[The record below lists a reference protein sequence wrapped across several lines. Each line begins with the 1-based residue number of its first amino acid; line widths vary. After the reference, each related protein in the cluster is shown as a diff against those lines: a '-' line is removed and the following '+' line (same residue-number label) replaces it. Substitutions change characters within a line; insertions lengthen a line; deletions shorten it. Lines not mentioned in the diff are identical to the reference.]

1 MSLLNLSGNFK
12 KKRKR
17 VGRGNSSGHGNY
29 SGRGMN
35 GQNQRTGGGVRRGF
49 EGGQTPLLRRMPKLS
64 GFKSTSQTEY
74 QIVNVDTLEKRFSD
88 GDTVDII
95 SLSEKNITRR
105 KSMPVKLLGKGE
117 LKKKLTVKVDKISK
131 SAEEKI
137 KKAGG
142 TVEIFVK
149 K

>member
-1 MSLLNLSGNFK
+1 MSLLELSGNFK

-29 SGRGMN
+29 SCRGMN

-49 EGGQTPLLRRMPKLS
+49 EGGQTPIERRLPKLR
-64 GFKSTSQTEY
+64 GFKNPTQIKY
-74 QIVNVDTLEKRFSD
+74 QIINLDTLEKSFSD
-88 GDTVDII
+88 GDTVDIVSLAEKSLI
-95 SLSEKNITRR
+95 SS
-105 KSMPVKLLGKGE
+105 KSKPVKILGNGE
-117 LKKKLTVKVDKISK
+117 LKKKLTVKADKVSK

-142 TVEIFVK
+142 AVEIFVK